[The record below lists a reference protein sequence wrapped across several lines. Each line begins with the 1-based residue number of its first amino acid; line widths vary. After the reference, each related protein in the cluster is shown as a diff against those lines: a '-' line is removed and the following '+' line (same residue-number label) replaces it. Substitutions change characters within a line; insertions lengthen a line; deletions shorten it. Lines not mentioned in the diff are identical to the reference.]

1 MIYKNWLLDAQLDC
15 KLIDGNKLVEFF
27 VVEDMLLE
35 ENEDLLEKASYLEKI
50 EWSVR
55 ILDED
60 LWC

>member
-50 EWSVR
+50 E
-55 ILDED
+55 
-60 LWC
+60 